1 MLRTFQ
7 YRIKNPG
14 KRLDRMAF
22 AVNLVWNYCN
32 ELTAR
37 RWSESRQILSWVVL
51 CRLVAGASIGL
62 GVSAETC
69 AQIVREHSKKR
80 NQAKREKLS
89 WRSGK
94 RSLGWIPFRDG
105 ALTLKG
111 NVATYY
117 SQSFRLWLS
126 RPIEGE
132 IRNGS
137 FSQDAEGCWY
147 LNIVCRTPDNQ
158 QIAVGDPVGIDL
170 GLKDQAVLSTGD
182 VHARENITRRYADK
196 LAKAQRARKRKR
208 VTAIHA
214 KIKNSRKDWAHKTT
228 TQIVKNHS
236 QVIVGNVSPAKLK
249 RTRFAK
255 SVSDAGWYQF
265 KTMLEYKAIALGV
278 GYNEIN
284 EAFST
289 VTCSNCNERSGPSGL
304 RSVGVR
310 EWDCPNCGTHHN
322 RDVNAARNI
331 LAFGLGHQTP
341 KGASL

>member
-1 MLRTFQ
+1 MLKTFQ

-14 KRLDRMAF
+14 KRLNQMAP

-37 RWSESRQILSWVVL
+37 KWNESRQILSWVVL
-51 CRLVAGASIGL
+51 SRLVAGVSTEL
-62 GVSAETC
+62 GISSNSAI
-69 AQIVREHSKKR
+69 QIVREHDRKR
-80 NQAKREKLS
+80 RQVKRAKLS

-94 RSLGWIPFRDG
+94 RSLGWIPFRNG
-105 ALTLKG
+105 AVTLKG
-111 NVATYY
+111 DVATYY
-117 SQSFRLWLS
+117 GQSFRLWLS

-137 FSQDAEGCWY
+137 FSQDAKGRWY
-147 LNIVCRTPDNQ
+147 LNIVCRIPDVQ
-158 QIAVGDPVGIDL
+158 RVAVGDPVGIDL
-170 GLKDQAVLSTGD
+170 GLKDQAVLSTGE
-182 VHARENITRRYADK
+182 VHTRENITKRYADE
-196 LAKAQRARKRKR
+196 LAKAQRARKRRR
-208 VTAIHA
+208 VTVIHA
-214 KIKNSRKDWAHKTT
+214 KIKNSRKDWAHKATRE
-228 TQIVKNHS
+228 IVKKHS
-236 QVIVGNVSPAKLK
+236 QIFVGNVSPAKLK

-310 EWDCPNCGTHHN
+310 EWDCTNCGTHHN